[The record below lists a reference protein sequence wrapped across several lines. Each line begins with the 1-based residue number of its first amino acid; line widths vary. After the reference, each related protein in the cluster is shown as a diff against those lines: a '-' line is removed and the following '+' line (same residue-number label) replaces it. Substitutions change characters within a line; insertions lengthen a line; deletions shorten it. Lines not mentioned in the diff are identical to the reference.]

1 MAYYRKDLDKS
12 LSAGELRH
20 RVTFL
25 ERKVAVKSGIT
36 KESWEPTF
44 ICWADI
50 QGLKGREFW
59 AAVAVNREH
68 ELRVTIRHRRD
79 IDPAMRLL
87 VDGRAYRIQSVADP
101 TMRRIKLE
109 ILVASVTEG

>member
-1 MAYYRKDLDKS
+1 MAYYRRNTDEHL
-12 LSAGELRH
+12 LSGALRH

-36 KESWEPTF
+36 KESWEPEFT
-44 ICWADI
+44 CWADI

-59 AAVAVNREH
+59 AAAAVNREH
-68 ELRVTIRHRRD
+68 ELRIIIRHRKD

-87 VDGRAYRIQSVADP
+87 VDGRVYRIQSVADP
-101 TMRRIKLE
+101 TMRHIKLE
-109 ILVASVTEG
+109 ILAASVTEG